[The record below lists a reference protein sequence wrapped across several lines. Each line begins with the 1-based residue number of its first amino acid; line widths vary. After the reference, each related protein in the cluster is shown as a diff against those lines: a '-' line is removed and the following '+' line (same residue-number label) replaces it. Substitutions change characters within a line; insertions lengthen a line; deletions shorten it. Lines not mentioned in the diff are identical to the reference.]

1 MADRVAHGHFE
12 TFARARLE
20 FVRNIASLSER
31 PEYLES
37 LLDEDAFGM
46 LRGLLNDKVPTVQ
59 QTAALAVGRM
69 AGFSTELS
77 EELVKSGILEQLTAS
92 MRGSTAG
99 HMKAGAFVIR
109 SVAKHSEDL
118 CQYCVEAGC
127 CETLTLCMEQLDTSV
142 REAAAQSLATMA
154 LHSGAQAA
162 KVVASGALPLLV
174 AAMQEP
180 EPALKK
186 AAAACIGEVAK
197 HSPELSQAVVQAGGL
212 PALTALMRHGE
223 AKVRRQ
229 VCNSLAQIVKHTPSL
244 AEAAV
249 DARAFPVT
257 LVCMQDAD
265 AGVRR
270 NAAVCMREIVKHS
283 EQLASVVVEC
293 GGVGSAIEYITSRA
307 RGADRLAAVMSLGF
321 ISAYGEGLAQRVID
335 AAGVPA
341 LKDVML
347 EEKEDHIRAASVW
360 AVGQT
365 GRHSPSHAR
374 ALAEADVLRHVLDA
388 HLADESSDDLR
399 EKSKRCLKA
408 VIAQCDHVMA
418 LQRCVRAEGRARPR
432 ATARASVCAHF
443 LLATPP
449 LTALPLP
456 RAPARSLLAAA
467 PGNIAKAIL
476 RQVTAVLRNDNE
488 QRKQFLASGG
498 LKLVQTLVIS
508 AGGPTGHGAGRPTPA
523 AASDPEL
530 VELVSDVNM
539 CYPAEVVSY
548 CRPDYLHRLS
558 DRIRA
563 EVKEESAAERKAW
576 ITDLASK

>member
-46 LRGLLNDKVPTVQ
+46 LRGLLHDKVPTVQ

-92 MRGSTAG
+92 MRGSTGG

-127 CETLTLCMEQLDTSV
+127 CETLAFCMEQLDTSV
-142 REAAAQSLATMA
+142 REAAAQSLATIA
-154 LHSGAQAA
+154 LHAGAQAA
-162 KVVASGALPLLV
+162 RVVASGALPLLV

-186 AAAACIGEVAK
+186 AAAACLGEVAK
-197 HSPELSQAVVQAGGL
+197 HSPELAAAVVQAGGL

-270 NAAVCMREIVKHS
+270 NAAVCMREVVKHS

-408 VIAQCDHVMA
+408 VVAQCDHVMA
-418 LQRCVRAEGRARPR
+418 LQ
-432 ATARASVCAHF
+432 
-443 LLATPP
+443 
-449 LTALPLP
+449 
-456 RAPARSLLAAA
+456 SLLAAA

-476 RQVTAVLRNDNE
+476 RQVTSVLRVDNE

-498 LKLVQTLVIS
+498 LKLVQTLIIS
-508 AGGPTGHGAGRPTPA
+508 AGGPSGHGAGRPTPA
-523 AASDPEL
+523 ASDPEL
-530 VELVSDVNM
+530 VELVNDVNM
-539 CYPAEVVSY
+539 CFPAEVVQY
-548 CRPDYLHRLS
+548 CRPDYLHRLGE
-558 DRIRA
+558 RIRA
-563 EVKEESAAERKAW
+563 EVKEEAVADRKQW
-576 ITDLASK
+576 IADQTK